1 MEYSLVFFTVLSQ
14 LATAFAVITAFG
26 TFSSLA
32 GNNILQRYFIRIAG
46 ILCFPVTI
54 AAGAASFFHLGDPW
68 GALRAFSHIET
79 SWLSR
84 EIWAAGIFGGCALLC
99 SAVWWKPR
107 SLGQRRFWSFATAIS
122 GLITVMTS
130 SKVYQLA
137 AQPVWDNIFTPLS
150 FIATTLLF
158 IPVIAASILTWN
170 KFKADDAPEW
180 SKFTGWAAWGMI
192 GAAILQLMLIGAH
205 TYYFMQIGSA
215 LSGYV
220 LVKMGAV
227 YWGRILLSVV
237 FPVFLGGWILRKT
250 YISTGCIGPAA
261 VSFIVL
267 VLFGELGGRILF
279 FSSVLNSARF

>member
-14 LATAFAVITAFG
+14 LATALAVITAVG
-26 TFSSLA
+26 TVASFA
-32 GNNILQRYFIRIAG
+32 GNDILQRHFIRIAG
-46 ILCFPVTI
+46 MLCFPVTI

-68 GALRAFSHIET
+68 GALRAFSHIEI

-84 EIWAAGIFGGCALLC
+84 EIWAAAIFGGCALLC
-99 SAVWWKPR
+99 SAVWWKR
-107 SLGQRRFWSFATAIS
+107 CSLGQKRLWSFAAAIS
-122 GLITVMTS
+122 GIITVMTS

-137 AQPVWDNIFTPLS
+137 AQPVWDNLFTPLS

-180 SKFTGWAAWGMI
+180 SKVTGWAAWGMI
-192 GAAILQLMLIGAH
+192 GAAILQLVLIGAH
-205 TYYFMQIGSA
+205 TYYLMQIGGGI
-215 LSGYV
+215 SGYV
-220 LVKMGAV
+220 LVNMGTV

-237 FPVFLGGWILRKT
+237 FPVFLGGWILRKA
-250 YISTGCIGPAA
+250 YINTGCIGPAA
-261 VSFIVL
+261 LSFIIL

-279 FSSVLNSARF
+279 FSSVLNSTRF